1 MTDEAKQAVRD
12 IRNAQER
19 AQRAER
25 PEEEEQAEHNTRNAQ
40 ERARYAER
48 TEKENVVAPP
58 VKRNSAKPFL
68 DDAIVLSDVTEPVH
82 LDHSQSTTYQ

>member
-19 AQRAER
+19 A
-25 PEEEEQAEHNTRNAQ
+25 
-40 ERARYAER
+40 RYAER
-48 TEKENVVAPP
+48 TEEENVVAPP

-82 LDHSQSTTYQ
+82 LDYRHSTTYQ